1 MISSGRMWLSI
12 IIIIFVRFPFRFAQ
26 AHFVERNATEKRDP
40 VSNSGLASASWIWT
54 AQPTA
59 GNVAFLKTVSDP
71 AGRTATAAMISMTAV
86 NRYVLW
92 VNSQP
97 IGASGDG
104 TNDWKSV
111 QLLSAALNASA
122 NTFAI
127 LAVNDN
133 NPGAPAPGL
142 LAAIQVLYS
151 DGSTQLIVSDATW
164 EVSPIIPTNFPQFSP
179 SDLTPFLSATVLGSF
194 SSGPGNSLSVT
205 SSNPNS
211 LLPIMTGSTWIWSTV
226 NASTDA
232 PAATVGFRKT
242 IATPSGK
249 TAQSAQILVAVDNG
263 FTLYV
268 NGVYIGQPPLPPD
281 FHYPQLF
288 TTDLNAASN
297 VFTVFGVNNDGPA
310 GIAVSITTQ
319 YSDGSSSA
327 AVGTDTSWL
336 YANFTTV
343 PAFLALPDSSLLN
356 TFAIV
361 APAASQLTSV
371 SNALAAPDVPSGPFA
386 SGTPL
391 ASTSSASS
399 SQTSSASPTTSSSH
413 STPIGAIV
421 GPVVGVLALIA
432 VGLVVFFW
440 LRRRRRSHDSQQAP
454 PPMTSLQATP
464 YVPSFTTTHYTY
476 PSQDGSGTSPPV
488 TDHSYP
494 QPQSYPQPNSYP
506 QPLGMSDP
514 NMQASSTVL
523 SSAPSPRV
531 SPKLARERVVSN
543 VAASTAGST
552 TSSSAV
558 GLDRHRSVS
567 DGGSQAPAP
576 PSYFSLS

>member
-40 VSNSGLASASWIWT
+40 VSNSGLTSASWIWT
-54 AQPTA
+54 AQPTT

-71 AGRTATAAMISMTAV
+71 AGRTATAAIISMTAV

-111 QLLSAALNASA
+111 QLLSAALNAST

-133 NPGAPAPGL
+133 NPGAPAPGF
-142 LAAIQVLYS
+142 LAAIRVLYS

-164 EVSPIIPTNFPQFSP
+164 EVSPIIPTNFPQFSS
-179 SDLTPFLSATVLGSF
+179 SDLIRFLSATVLGSF
-194 SSGPGNSLSVT
+194 GAGPGNSLSVT
-205 SSNPNS
+205 SSDPNL
-211 LLPIMTGSTWIWSTV
+211 LLPIIKASMWIWSTV
-226 NASTDA
+226 DAAAGA

-249 TAQSAQILVAVDNG
+249 TAQSAQILVAADNG
-263 FTLYV
+263 FILYV

-297 VFTVFGVNNDGPA
+297 VFTVFGVNDDGPA

-391 ASTSSASS
+391 PSTS
-399 SQTSSASPTTSSSH
+399 SQTSSSH
-413 STPIGAIV
+413 NTPVGAIV

-454 PPMTSLQATP
+454 PPMASLQATP
-464 YVPSFTTTHYTY
+464 YVPSFTATHYTY

-488 TDHSYP
+488 TDHNYP
-494 QPQSYPQPNSYP
+494 QS
-506 QPLGMSDP
+506 LGMLDA

-523 SSAPSPRV
+523 SSTPSPRV
-531 SPKLARERVVSN
+531 SPKLARERIASN

-567 DGGSQAPAP
+567 EYGESQAPAP